1 MTINR
6 KLSYGKESKELDLNS
21 EINTEIKFNPIN
33 LESQSNVK
41 SLEGYEKID
50 GKLSYTIMLV
60 VSEGEEKEKNFL
72 KEIENEKK
80 LNDNNLSLRVKF
92 ISKENEGLKPDKIQE
107 EWEKIK
113 KDKCF
118 EFNGSTHTLLDDDKV
133 YLVSDV
139 DEFYDKLKDLVPK
152 ETRAQWIISNP
163 CFEIW
168 LYYCFKNEPETD
180 LKELES
186 LEVKN
191 RSQKLKNL
199 LGVKISGGANPC
211 KAFFCMETGISNS
224 KPHYCEDE
232 NNIPKL
238 YATKMY
244 EMAEYIINTLNENDN
259 EYSKLLELKKQWR
272 EKWREKKH
280 KT

>member
-6 KLSYGKESKELDLNS
+6 KLSYSKTSKEFDLNPEKNS
-21 EINTEIKFNPIN
+21 EIKIQTSN
-33 LESQSNVK
+33 ESSNFK
-41 SLEGYEKID
+41 SLEGYEKTD
-50 GKLSYTIMLV
+50 GELSYSIMLV
-60 VSEGEEKEKNFL
+60 ISGGEKRERNFL
-72 KEIENEKK
+72 KELEK
-80 LNDNNLSLRVKF
+80 NSHSLRVKF
-92 ISKENEGLKPDKIQE
+92 ISKDQQGLNPEQMQK

-113 KDKCF
+113 KDNRF

-139 DEFYDKLKDLVPK
+139 DDFYNQLKKHVPN

-168 LYYCFKNEPETD
+168 LYYCYKNELETD

-199 LGVKISGGANPC
+199 LNVKFSVSGGVNPC

-244 EMAEYIINTLNENDN
+244 EIAEYIINTLNKNDN
-259 EYSKLLELKKQWR
+259 EYSKLLESKRQWR
-272 EKWREKKH
+272 EKWQNKG
-280 KT
+280 

>member
-1 MTINR
+1 MITNR

-21 EINTEIKFNPIN
+21 EINIEIKSNPIN
-33 LESQSNVK
+33 SESQSNVK

-60 VSEGEEKEKNFL
+60 ISGGETRERNFL
-72 KEIENEKK
+72 KELEENSH
-80 LNDNNLSLRVKF
+80 SLRVKF
-92 ISKENEGLKPDKIQE
+92 ISKDQQGLNPDQMQE

-113 KDKCF
+113 KDNRF

-168 LYYCFKNEPETD
+168 LYYCFKNNPKTD
-180 LKELES
+180 LKELEG
-186 LEVKN
+186 LEVAKK
-191 RSQKLKNL
+191 SQKLKNL
-199 LGVKISGGANPC
+199 LNAKISGGANPC

-224 KPHYCEDE
+224 KAHYLEDD
-232 NNIPKL
+232 NRIPKL

-259 EYSKLLELKKQWR
+259 EYRNLLESKRQWR
-272 EKWREKKH
+272 EKWQEIKH
-280 KT
+280 KAEN

>member
-113 KDKCF
+113 K
-118 EFNGSTHTLLDDDKV
+118 
-133 YLVSDV
+133 
-139 DEFYDKLKDLVPK
+139 
-152 ETRAQWIISNP
+152 R
-163 CFEIW
+163 
-168 LYYCFKNEPETD
+168 
-180 LKELES
+180 
-186 LEVKN
+186 
-191 RSQKLKNL
+191 
-199 LGVKISGGANPC
+199 
-211 KAFFCMETGISNS
+211 
-224 KPHYCEDE
+224 
-232 NNIPKL
+232 
-238 YATKMY
+238 
-244 EMAEYIINTLNENDN
+244 
-259 EYSKLLELKKQWR
+259 
-272 EKWREKKH
+272 
-280 KT
+280 

>member
-6 KLSYGKESKELDLNS
+6 KLSYSKTSKEFDLNPEKNS
-21 EINTEIKFNPIN
+21 EIKIQTSN
-33 LESQSNVK
+33 ESSNFK
-41 SLEGYEKID
+41 SFEGYEKTD
-50 GKLSYTIMLV
+50 GELSYSIMLV
-60 VSEGEEKEKNFL
+60 ISGGETRERNFL
-72 KEIENEKK
+72 KELEEK
-80 LNDNNLSLRVKF
+80 LHSLRVKF
-92 ISKENEGLKPDKIQE
+92 ISKDQQGLNPDQMQE
-107 EWEKIK
+107 KWEKIK
-113 KDKCF
+113 KDNRF

-139 DEFYDKLKDLVPK
+139 DDFYNQLKKHVPK

-168 LYYCFKNEPETD
+168 LYYCYKNELETD

-186 LEVKN
+186 LEVEN
-191 RSQKLKNL
+191 RSRKLKKL
-199 LGVKISGGANPC
+199 LDVKISGGANPC

-224 KPHYCEDE
+224 KPHYREDE

-259 EYSKLLELKKQWR
+259 EYGKLLEFKKQWR
-272 EKWREKKH
+272 EKWLEKKQ